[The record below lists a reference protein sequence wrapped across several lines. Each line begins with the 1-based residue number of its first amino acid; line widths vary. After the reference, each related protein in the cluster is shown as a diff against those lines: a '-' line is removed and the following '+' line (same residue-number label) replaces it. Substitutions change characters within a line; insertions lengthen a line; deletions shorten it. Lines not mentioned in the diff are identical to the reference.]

1 MRLAELTAL
10 FGQLDFP
17 RSDGHA
23 RPPRDHVRA
32 VEGAVRAGLSDDELP
47 LELLALEIERRD
59 GAPELAP
66 FYVVPEVGV
75 RVAFAYWRP
84 GRAAGAHEHS
94 DWTVTAVLHNALDV
108 ATFDWDATAR
118 ARRLVPKRLFSAE
131 AGRVGH
137 IYGPCIHDPRNPTAR
152 WSISLHLFGPSDGPV
167 LEAQV
172 GPVEGLA
179 PAAPRPAAAH
189 GRRPRARPRCSPKAP
204 VPAHR
209 RRYDRRAAL
218 RDARGGTSGPES
230 TLPRPAELSSDPGAH
245 RRGRGLLAHE
255 RECVRRAQVDALAHR
270 GPRAAALLAR
280 LHARGD
286 AGTRARAARALGR
299 PEELDPRA
307 ALVRRWPGVDLDV
320 VWSAD
325 RAELLA
331 RCGERAQLLVR
342 VPAWAEPALR
352 ALAAASELRP
362 RDIPGL
368 AEAEQLAL
376 ARALVDWGTFQPFA
390 AQEN

>member
-17 RSDGHA
+17 RAEDRI

-59 GAPELAP
+59 GAPDLAP
-66 FYVVPEVGV
+66 FHVIPGLGV
-75 RVAFAYWRP
+75 RMAFAYWRP

-108 ATFDWDATAR
+108 ATFDLDETVR

-137 IYGPCIHDPRNPTAR
+137 IHGPCIHDPRNPTR
-152 WSISLHLFGPSDGPV
+152 SWSISLHLFGPHDGPV
-167 LEAQV
+167 LEEQV
-172 GPVEGLA
+172 GPIEGLSA
-179 PAAPRPAAAH
+179 PA
-189 GRRPRARPRCSPKAP
+189 PRAPGEDALS
-204 VPAHR
+204 
-209 RRYDRRAAL
+209 AA
-218 RDARGGTSGPES
+218 
-230 TLPRPAELSSDPGAH
+230 
-245 RRGRGLLAHE
+245 LLAHE
-255 RECVRRAQVDALAHR
+255 RECVRRAQVDALARR
-270 GPRAAALLAR
+270 GSAAAALLAR

-286 AGTRARAARALGR
+286 AGTRRRAARALGR
-299 PEELDPRA
+299 TEDLDA
-307 ALVRRWPGVDLDV
+307 QTVLARRWPGVDLDV
-320 VWSAD
+320 ALGAGH
-325 RAELLA
+325 AELLA
-331 RCGERAQLLVR
+331 RCGGRAQPLLR
-342 VPAWAEPALR
+342 VDAWAAPALR
-352 ALAAASELRP
+352 ALSAAGELRP

-368 AEAEQLAL
+368 AEAEQLTL
-376 ARALVDWGTFQPFA
+376 ARALVDWGTFQPLE

>member
-1 MRLAELTAL
+1 MRLDELTAL
-10 FGQLDFP
+10 FGQLGFP
-17 RSDGHA
+17 RAEDRE

-59 GAPELAP
+59 GAPDLAP
-66 FYVVPEVGV
+66 FHVIPDLGV

-94 DWTVTAVLHNALDV
+94 DWTVTAVFHNALDV

-137 IYGPCIHDPRNPTAR
+137 IHGPCIHDPRNPTPR
-152 WSISLHLFGPSDGPV
+152 WSISLHLFGPHDGPV
-167 LEAQV
+167 IEEQV
-172 GPVEGLA
+172 GPVEGLS
-179 PAAPRPAAAH
+179 PPAPRAAEPAPQADEDAL
-189 GRRPRARPRCSPKAP
+189 S
-204 VPAHR
+204 
-209 RRYDRRAAL
+209 AAL
-218 RDARGGTSGPES
+218 AS
-230 TLPRPAELSSDPGAH
+230 
-245 RRGRGLLAHE
+245 HE
-255 RECVRRAQVDALAHR
+255 RECVRRAQIDALARR
-270 GPRAAALLAR
+270 GAPAAALLAR

-286 AGTRARAARALGR
+286 AGTRRRAARALGR
-299 PEELDPRA
+299 AEDLDARTVLA
-307 ALVRRWPGVDLDV
+307 RRWPGVDLDAAS
-320 VWSAD
+320 SAG
-325 RAELLA
+325 RAELVA
-331 RCGERAQLLVR
+331 RCGQRAQPLLR
-342 VPAWAEPALR
+342 VEAWAAPALR
-352 ALAAASELRP
+352 ALASAVELRP

-376 ARALVDWGTFQPFA
+376 ARALVDWGTFQPLE

>member
-32 VEGAVRAGLSDDELP
+32 VEAAVRAGLSDDELP

-59 GAPELAP
+59 GAPDLAP
-66 FYVVPEVGV
+66 FHVVPEVGV

-137 IYGPCIHDPRNPTAR
+137 IYGPCIHDPRNPTAS

-172 GPVEGLA
+172 GPVEGLT
-179 PAAPRPAAAH
+179 PAAPRPAAADD
-189 GRRPRARPRCSPKAP
+189 ALS
-204 VPAHR
+204 
-209 RRYDRRAAL
+209 AA
-218 RDARGGTSGPES
+218 
-230 TLPRPAELSSDPGAH
+230 
-245 RRGRGLLAHE
+245 LLAHE
-255 RECVRRAQVDALAHR
+255 RECVRRAQVDALAQR

-299 PEELDPRA
+299 LEELDARA
-307 ALVRRWPGVDLDV
+307 VLARRWPGVDLDV
-320 VWSAD
+320 LRSAG
-325 RAELLA
+325 RAELRA

-362 RDIPGL
+362 GDIPGL

>member
-17 RSDGHA
+17 RARVEDRQ

-59 GAPELAP
+59 GAPDLAP
-66 FYVVPEVGV
+66 FHVIPELGV
-75 RVAFAYWRP
+75 RIAFAYWRP

-137 IYGPCIHDPRNPTAR
+137 IHGPCIHDPRNPTPR
-152 WSISLHLFGPSDGPV
+152 WSISLHLFGPHDGPV
-167 LEAQV
+167 IEEQV
-172 GPVEGLA
+172 GPIEGLSL
-179 PAAPRPAAAH
+179 PAPRSTQEDAL
-189 GRRPRARPRCSPKAP
+189 S
-204 VPAHR
+204 
-209 RRYDRRAAL
+209 AAL
-218 RDARGGTSGPES
+218 A
-230 TLPRPAELSSDPGAH
+230 
-245 RRGRGLLAHE
+245 AHE
-255 RECVRRAQVDALAHR
+255 RECVRRAQIDALARR
-270 GPRAAALLAR
+270 GAPAAALLAR

-286 AGTRARAARALGR
+286 AGTRRRAARALGR
-299 PEELDPRA
+299 AEDLDARTVLA
-307 ALVRRWPGVDLDV
+307 RRWPGVDLDV
-320 VWSAD
+320 ASSAG

-331 RCGERAQLLVR
+331 RCGERAQPLLR
-342 VPAWAEPALR
+342 VEAWAAPALR
-352 ALAAASELRP
+352 ALASAVELRP
-362 RDIPGL
+362 RDIPCL
-368 AEAEQLAL
+368 AEAEQIAL
-376 ARALVDWGTFQPFA
+376 ARALVDWGTFQPLE